1 MYNQEHITYIADD
14 FIKVMETCL
23 NNKEIYK
30 NNKDE
35 MLNIIRREHP
45 IFFSVHYRLC
55 KTAVEMD
62 VGPLI
67 EQMKMFYKVQTNKI
81 DFKRAS
87 TIMDESINGVYFDP
101 VLNSEKLKNE
111 RKMKDEEKKMK

>member
-1 MYNQEHITYIADD
+1 MYNQEHVAFIADD
-14 FIKVMETCL
+14 FIKVMETCI

-45 IFFSVHYRLC
+45 IFFSAHYRLC
-55 KTAVEMD
+55 KSAVETD

-67 EQMKMFYKVQTNKI
+67 EQMKLFYKVQTKKI
-81 DFKRAS
+81 DFNRAS
-87 TIMDESINGVYFDP
+87 HINDESVNGVYFDP

-111 RKMKDEEKKMK
+111 RKMKDENKK